1 MALTQFAIVN
11 AARADKPYKLS
22 DGGGLYLLVS
32 PAGGKLWRFRFFFG
46 GRENMMTLGSF
57 PIVTIAEA
65 RGKRDEAKKLLAAGI
80 SPSEQKKAEKVA
92 ATAATQNT
100 FGLIAAEYIANL
112 EANKIAKTTLAK
124 NRWLLEVLAAPLAD
138 RPITEIT
145 PAELLNILKRIEKSG
160 RRESAKRLR
169 GVIGAVFR
177 YAVVTLRA
185 TSDPTAL
192 LRGAL
197 LKPIVNHR
205 AAITDEMQVGGLMRS
220 IDEFDGWPTLRAA
233 LLLTALTM
241 ARPGDIRGMRRSE
254 INFEKALWRI
264 PPERMKMRRPHDVPL
279 SKQAIN
285 VLKDIWS
292 LSDNGDLVLPAIRS
306 HNRMLS
312 ENAMNSALRRMG
324 YTKEEMTSHGFR
336 STASTI
342 LNERGFSPDV
352 IEAALAHQDDDP
364 VRRAYNR
371 ATYLQE
377 RTKLM
382 QEWSDLLDS
391 FRQQSATTKRRAA

>member
-1 MALTQFAIVN
+1 MSLTQFAIVN
-11 AARADKPYKLS
+11 AAPAQKSYKLS
-22 DGGGLYLLVS
+22 DGGGLSLLIEPHGS
-32 PAGGKLWRFRFFFG
+32 KLWRFRYFFG

-57 PIVTIAEA
+57 PTVPLVEA
-65 RGKRDEAKKLLAAGI
+65 RRKRDEAKKLLAAGI
-80 SPSEQKKAEKVA
+80 SPSQQKKAEK
-92 ATAATQNT
+92 TAAASGAQNT

-112 EANKIAKTTLAK
+112 EANRVAETTLGK
-124 NRWLLEVLAAPLAD
+124 NRWLLEQLAAPLAD

-145 PAELLNILKRIEKSG
+145 PHELLNILKRIEKSG

-185 TSDPTAL
+185 TTDPTAA

-197 LKPIVNHR
+197 LRPIVKHR
-205 AAITDEMQVGGLMRS
+205 AAIIDETQVGALMRS

-254 INFEKALWRI
+254 INFQKSLWRI
-264 PPERMKMRRPHDVPL
+264 PAERMKMRRPHDVPL
-279 SKQAIN
+279 SKQAVK
-285 VLKDIWS
+285 VLKEIWS
-292 LSDNGDLVLPAIRS
+292 LSDHGALVLPAIRS
-306 HNRMLS
+306 PNRMLS

-324 YTKEEMTSHGFR
+324 YTKEEMTAHGFR

-371 ATYLQE
+371 ATYLAD

-382 QEWSDLLDS
+382 QEWADLLDN
-391 FRQQSATTKRRAA
+391 FRKQSVAPLRAA

>member
-1 MALTQFAIVN
+1 MSLTQFAIVS
-11 AARADKPYKLS
+11 AAPAEKSYKLS
-22 DGGGLYLLVS
+22 DGAGLSLLIEPNGS
-32 PAGGKLWRFRFFFG
+32 KLWRFRYFFG

-57 PIVTIAEA
+57 PTVPLAEA
-65 RGKRDEAKKLLAAGI
+65 RRKRDEAKKLLAAGI
-80 SPSEQKKAEKVA
+80 SPAQKKRADK
-92 ATAATQNT
+92 TAAAAAAQNT

-112 EANKIAKTTLAK
+112 EAQSVAKPTLGK
-124 NRWLLEVLAAPLAD
+124 NRWLLEQLAAPLAR
-138 RPITEIT
+138 RPIAEIM
-145 PAELLNILKRIEKSG
+145 PAELLDILKRIEKSG

-205 AAITDEMQVGGLMRS
+205 AAITDEVQVGALMRS

-254 INFEKALWRI
+254 INFEKSLWRI
-264 PPERMKMRRPHDVPL
+264 PAERTKMRRPHDVPL
-279 SKQAIN
+279 SAQAVK
-285 VLKDIWS
+285 VLQEIWP
-292 LSDNGDLVLPAIRS
+292 LSDHGDLVLPAIRS
-306 HNRMLS
+306 AERMLS

-342 LNERGFSPDV
+342 LNERGFNPDV
-352 IEAALAHQDDDP
+352 IEAALAHQDEDP

-371 ATYLQE
+371 ATYLPE

-382 QEWSDLLDS
+382 QEWADLLDT
-391 FRQQSATTKRRAA
+391 FRQHSATKRHAA

>member
-1 MALTQFAIVN
+1 MSLTQFAIVN
-11 AARADKPYKLS
+11 AAPAQKSYKIS
-22 DGGGLYLLVS
+22 DGGGLSLLIEPNGS
-32 PAGGKLWRFRFFFG
+32 KLWRFRYFFS

-57 PIVTIAEA
+57 PTVPLAEA
-65 RGKRDEAKKLLAAGI
+65 RRKRDEAKKLLAAGI
-80 SPSEQKKAEKVA
+80 SPSQQKKAEK
-92 ATAATQNT
+92 TAATSGAQNT

-112 EANKIAKTTLAK
+112 EANRVAETTLGK
-124 NRWLLEVLAAPLAD
+124 NRWLLERLAAPLTD

-145 PAELLNILKRIEKSG
+145 PHELLNILKRIEKSG

-185 TSDPTAL
+185 TTDPTAA

-197 LKPIVNHR
+197 LRPIVKHR
-205 AAITDEMQVGGLMRS
+205 AAIIDETQVGALMRS

-241 ARPGDIRGMRRSE
+241 ARPGDIRGMQRSE
-254 INFEKALWRI
+254 INFQKSLWRI
-264 PPERMKMRRPHDVPL
+264 PAERMKMRRPHDVPL
-279 SKQAIN
+279 SKQAVK
-285 VLKDIWS
+285 VLKEIWP
-292 LSDNGDLVLPAIRS
+292 LSDHGALVLPAIRS
-306 HNRMLS
+306 PNRMLS

-324 YTKEEMTSHGFR
+324 YTKEEMTAHGFR

-342 LNERGFSPDV
+342 LNERGFSSDV

-371 ATYLQE
+371 ATYLAD

-382 QEWSDLLDS
+382 QEWADLLDN
-391 FRQQSATTKRRAA
+391 FRKQSVAPLRAA